1 MNAPSFPQVQNYFG
15 IWGHNSAPHTN
26 QEFIYSIHIYICTIC
41 IYLCIHTHDISIY
54 DNIWYYNNIIWYNYK
69 CTEKYLDWLYDY
81 RYGVTVCTC
90 VDFPKVGAWGP
101 RQVAHLS
108 AHGIDSLY
116 YYTPPG
122 WKKHGDSAP
131 EVIPPPNGVCLKVG
145 SPKWHFNR
153 YTDE

>member
-1 MNAPSFPQVQNYFG
+1 MNPPSFPQVQNYFG
-15 IWGHNSAPHTN
+15 VWGHNSAPHTN
-26 QEFIYSIHIYICTIC
+26 QEFYLLYTYIYIRTIC
-41 IYLCIHTHDISIY
+41 IYLCIHTHDTSIY

-90 VDFPKVGAWGP
+90 VVFPKVGAWGP

-122 WKKHGDSAP
+122 WKKTWGFSP
-131 EVIPPPNGVCLKVG
+131 RGNPTTEWGLFESGV
-145 SPKWHFNR
+145 PQMAF
-153 YTDE
+153 